1 MNEIQELLDLLRAH
15 RWTDSAIAD
24 ALGTSR
30 QTVSQWRGGQ
40 SYPRYHKAIKMALRG
55 LMMQEPPKGR
65 RYSKK
70 ALDTWEREG
79 RYSESR
85 VTEDRD
91 DGEKKER
98 S

>member
-70 ALDTWEREG
+70 ALDTWQQEG

-85 VTEDRD
+85 AKGTSG
-91 DGEKKER
+91 DGE
-98 S
+98 

>member
-91 DGEKKER
+91 DGEKKEC